1 MYNDVKRFYITILD
15 IQKVGTMFLRAITSK
30 QSASVISRHDFA
42 KRQGI
47 PDIQQLAANEIL
59 AALRMSLNFSL

>member
-1 MYNDVKRFYITILD
+1 
-15 IQKVGTMFLRAITSK
+15 MFLRAITSK

-47 PDIQQLAANEIL
+47 PNIQQLAATEIL
-59 AALRMSLNFSL
+59 AALSLSLTLSL